1 MADGVDKDP
10 LFIAQLKGLTLR
22 EFNVLRLL
30 CEGLSSQEIAL
41 GLKIGKRT
49 VEVDRGRLR
58 MKADCRTSCQ
68 LGVWAVTCGLVRHE
82 PAGKGRAPL

>member
-41 GLKIGKRT
+41 NMKIAKRT
-49 VEVDRGRLR
+49 VEIYRGRLR
-58 MKADCRTSCQ
+58 KKANCRTSCQ
-68 LGVWAVTCGLVRHE
+68 LAVWAVTYGLVRYE
-82 PAGKGRAPL
+82 PVGKGRAPR